1 MLALGKLLELTLAG
15 REPAQKIQLTVDGV
29 QMRWLSEGALEVR
42 PPEARD
48 NGGDLLLSSGIHGNE
63 TAPIEL
69 ADRLLHGIARGEI
82 KPRTRILFLF
92 GNPEAMRRGER
103 YLEQDVNRLFNGR
116 HEQSIGPEAMRAA
129 ELEQLARTFFGVPGR
144 SRLHY
149 DLHTAIRGSKI
160 EQFALYPFK
169 EGRQH
174 SRAELA
180 RLRAA
185 GMEAVLL
192 QNKTSITFT
201 AFTYEQLGAE
211 SFTLELGKARPFG
224 QNQGVDVSRL
234 ETRLKQ
240 IIEGNEPATE
250 GLDGL
255 KLFSVAREII
265 KHSDAFILHLPAD
278 VENFSLLEK
287 GYLLAEDIAKT
298 RWVIE
303 EEGARIIFPNPK
315 VKNGLRAGILIVP
328 TTDAGLAAPTIGFA
342 VRLRLLRRVTHCG
355 GLRGFCAG
363 YRHRSARLPCPC
375 VQSVQRRTCDVPGRR
390 GSDAASGTPRTP
402 ALRFPVAPASGR

>member
-42 PPEARD
+42 PPEAKD
-48 NGGDLLLSSGIHGNE
+48 NGSDLLLSSGIHGNE

-69 ADRLLHGIARGEI
+69 LDRLLHGIARGEI

-103 YLEQDVNRLFNGR
+103 YLELDVNRLFNGR
-116 HEQSIGPEAMRAA
+116 HEKNIGPEAMRAA
-129 ELEQLARTFFGVPGR
+129 ELEQLARSFFSLPGR

-160 EQFALYPFK
+160 EQFALYPWK
-169 EGRQH
+169 EGRTH
-174 SRAELA
+174 SRLELA

-185 GMEAVLL
+185 GMQAVLL
-192 QNKTSITFT
+192 QNKPSIVFSS
-201 AFTYEQLGAE
+201 FTYDKLGAE
-211 SFTLELGKARPFG
+211 AFTLELGKARPFG
-224 QNQGVDVSRL
+224 QNEGVDVSHL
-234 ETRLKQ
+234 ETRLQQ
-240 IIEGNEPATE
+240 IIEGTEPPLDGNLE
-250 GLDGL
+250 GLQ
-255 KLFSVAREII
+255 LFSVAREII
-265 KHSDAFILHLPAD
+265 KRDAFLMHLPAD
-278 VENFSLLEK
+278 VENFSPLAQ
-287 GYLLAEDIAKT
+287 GYLLAEDVAKT

-328 TTDAGLAAPTIGFA
+328 TTEAGLA
-342 VRLRLLRRVTHCG
+342 
-355 GLRGFCAG
+355 
-363 YRHRSARLPCPC
+363 
-375 VQSVQRRTCDVPGRR
+375 
-390 GSDAASGTPRTP
+390 
-402 ALRFPVAPASGR
+402 

>member
-15 REPAQKIQLTVDGV
+15 REPAEKTQLTVEGV
-29 QMRWLSEGALEVR
+29 RMRWLSEGALEVR

-48 NGGDLLLSSGIHGNE
+48 NGLDLLLSAGIHGNE

-69 ADRLLHGIARGEI
+69 LDRLLHDIARGDL
-82 KPRTRILFLF
+82 KPRARILFLF
-92 GNPEAMRRGER
+92 GNPEAIRKGER
-103 YLEQDVNRLFNGR
+103 FVEQDVNRLFNGR
-116 HEQSIGPEAMRAA
+116 HEQSSGSEALRAC
-129 ELEQLARTFFGVPGR
+129 ELERLAASFFSKPDR
-144 SRLHY
+144 QRLHY

-160 EQFALYPFK
+160 EQFALYPWK

-174 SRAELA
+174 SRLELA

-192 QNKTSITFT
+192 QNKPSIVFSSY
-201 AFTYEQLGAE
+201 TYDKLGAE
-211 SFTLELGKARPFG
+211 AFTLELGKARPFG

-240 IIEGNEPATE
+240 LIEGTEPETE
-250 GLDGL
+250 SLDGL
-255 KLFSVAREII
+255 QLFAVSREVI
-265 KHSDAFILHLPAD
+265 KHSDAFLMHLPAD
-278 VENFSLLEK
+278 VENFSPLAQ
-287 GYLLAEDIAKT
+287 GYLLAEDVAKT

-328 TTDAGLAAPTIGFA
+328 TTEAGLA
-342 VRLRLLRRVTHCG
+342 
-355 GLRGFCAG
+355 
-363 YRHRSARLPCPC
+363 
-375 VQSVQRRTCDVPGRR
+375 
-390 GSDAASGTPRTP
+390 
-402 ALRFPVAPASGR
+402 

>member
-15 REPAQKIQLTVDGV
+15 REPAEKTQLTVEGV
-29 QMRWLSEGALEVR
+29 RMRWLSEGALEVK

-48 NGGDLLLSSGIHGNE
+48 NGLDLLLSAGIHGNE

-69 ADRLLHGIARGEI
+69 LDRLLHDIARGDL
-82 KPRTRILFLF
+82 KPRARILFLF
-92 GNPEAMRRGER
+92 GNPEAIRRGER
-103 YLEQDVNRLFNGR
+103 FVEQDVNRLFNGR
-116 HEQSIGPEAMRAA
+116 HELSGGAEALRAC
-129 ELEQLARTFFGVPGR
+129 ELERLAASFFNKPER
-144 SRLHY
+144 RRLHY

-160 EQFALYPFK
+160 EQFALYPWK

-174 SRAELA
+174 SRRELA

-192 QNKTSITFT
+192 QNKPSIVFS
-201 AFTYEQLGAE
+201 AYTYDQLGAE

-224 QNQGVDVSRL
+224 QNDGVNVSLL

-240 IIEGNEPATE
+240 IIEGNEPE
-250 GLDGL
+250 LDDGLDGL
-255 KLFSVAREII
+255 QLFSVAREII
-265 KHSDAFILHLPAD
+265 KHSDSFRLNLPAD
-278 VENFSLLEK
+278 IENFSELKK
-287 GYLLAEDIAKT
+287 GYVLAEDIAQT

-328 TTDAGLAAPTIGFA
+328 ATGENLA
-342 VRLRLLRRVTHCG
+342 
-355 GLRGFCAG
+355 
-363 YRHRSARLPCPC
+363 
-375 VQSVQRRTCDVPGRR
+375 
-390 GSDAASGTPRTP
+390 
-402 ALRFPVAPASGR
+402 

>member
-15 REPAQKIQLTVDGV
+15 REPAEKTQLTVEGV
-29 QMRWLSEGALEVR
+29 RMRWLSEGALEVK

-48 NGGDLLLSSGIHGNE
+48 NGLDLLLSAGIHGNE

-69 ADRLLHGIARGEI
+69 LDRLLHDIARGDV
-82 KPRTRILFLF
+82 KPRARILFLF
-92 GNPEAMRRGER
+92 GNPEAIRRGER
-103 YLEQDVNRLFNGR
+103 FVEQDVNRLFNGR
-116 HEQSIGPEAMRAA
+116 HELSGGLEALRAC
-129 ELEQLARTFFGVPGR
+129 ELERLAASFFSRPER

-160 EQFALYPFK
+160 EQFALYPWK

-174 SRAELA
+174 SRRELA

-192 QNKTSITFT
+192 QNKPSIVFS
-201 AFTYEQLGAE
+201 AYTYDQLGAE

-224 QNQGVDVSRL
+224 ENEGVNVSLL

-240 IIEGNEPATE
+240 IIEGNEPELDE

-255 KLFSVAREII
+255 QLFSVAREII
-265 KHSDAFILHLPAD
+265 KHSDSFRLNLPAD
-278 VENFSLLEK
+278 IENFSELGK
-287 GYLLAEDIAKT
+287 GYVLAEDIAQT

-328 TTDAGLAAPTIGFA
+328 ATDENLA
-342 VRLRLLRRVTHCG
+342 
-355 GLRGFCAG
+355 
-363 YRHRSARLPCPC
+363 
-375 VQSVQRRTCDVPGRR
+375 
-390 GSDAASGTPRTP
+390 
-402 ALRFPVAPASGR
+402 

>member
-15 REPAQKIQLTVDGV
+15 REPEQKIQLTVDGV
-29 QMRWLSEGALEVR
+29 QLRWLSEGALEVR

-48 NGGDLLLSSGIHGNE
+48 NGSDVLLSSGIHGNE

-69 ADRLLHGIARGEI
+69 ADRLLQGIARGEI

-103 YLEQDVNRLFNGR
+103 YLELDVNRLFNGR
-116 HEQSIGPEAMRAA
+116 HEQSVGPEAMRAA
-129 ELEQLARTFFGVPGR
+129 ELEQLARTFFSVPGR

-160 EQFALYPFK
+160 EQFALYPWK
-169 EGRQH
+169 DGRQH

-201 AFTYEQLGAE
+201 AFTYEQLEAE

-224 QNQGVDVSRL
+224 HNQGVDVSRL

-240 IIEGNEPATE
+240 IIEGNEPTTE
-250 GLDGL
+250 SLDGL
-255 KLFSVAREII
+255 KLFSVSREVI
-265 KHSDAFILHLPAD
+265 KHSDAFVLHLPAD
-278 VENFSLLEK
+278 VENFSELEK

-328 TTDAGLAAPTIGFA
+328 TTDAGLA
-342 VRLRLLRRVTHCG
+342 
-355 GLRGFCAG
+355 
-363 YRHRSARLPCPC
+363 
-375 VQSVQRRTCDVPGRR
+375 
-390 GSDAASGTPRTP
+390 
-402 ALRFPVAPASGR
+402 